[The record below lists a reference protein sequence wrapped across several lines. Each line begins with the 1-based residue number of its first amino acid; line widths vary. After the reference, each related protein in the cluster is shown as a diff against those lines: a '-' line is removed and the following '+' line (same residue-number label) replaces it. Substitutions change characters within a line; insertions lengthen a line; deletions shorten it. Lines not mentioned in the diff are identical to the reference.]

1 MKKGKIKINDERCK
15 GCGLCVNEC
24 GKECIKM
31 GDTVN
36 KTGYVAAE
44 FDETK
49 GCNACKLCAIAC
61 PEAAIEVFEIIEVP
75 EK

>member
-1 MKKGKIKINDERCK
+1 MKKGKIKINEERCK

-24 GKECIKM
+24 RRECIKM
-31 GDTVN
+31 GERVS
-36 KTGYVAAE
+36 KSGYILAE
-44 FDETK
+44 FDNTK

-61 PEAAIEVFEIIEVP
+61 PEAAIEVFELVEVP